1 MKHHLVLHVEKY
13 NIESITAAQKHI
25 KLKDLFLVSGFQ
37 MNCANL
43 HRARTRITRI
53 CEGAIVYVKCNVSLY
68 KVYKCYA
75 PAIITQSLKLN
86 ISENYE
92 SE

>member
-1 MKHHLVLHVEKY
+1 
-13 NIESITAAQKHI
+13 
-25 KLKDLFLVSGFQ
+25 